1 MHICKIIYTLASKY
15 FNMGLFDGIL
25 KGKNSNKTNSF
36 RCTTEGFYIG
46 AAEAECEANN
56 PRTPL
61 TDVFEDY
68 LDVMTQINNE
78 AFIVTGRKGSG
89 KTAIGE
95 YMYSIAEDN
104 ANLFAT
110 FIKKTD
116 VDIEKIV
123 HLGLETGNVIQQE
136 LLFKWIIL
144 TQLVKLIVKN
154 QNVSKFK
161 EVESLNKFLSRNRG
175 FVDIKNNEVKEVLKE
190 RGTKVNLE
198 HLKRF
203 YSANFQKKI
212 AIKEEKAE
220 FYKLI
225 PYLEE
230 IILNILQKDPDN
242 NYILIFDD
250 LDVGYS
256 SKLNSNVSTLS
267 ELIRIAKYFNNEF
280 FKRNSL
286 DSKVIILLRN
296 DIVKHLIYSAD
307 TAKMFASY
315 SIELKWYEDEFRY
328 QEDSLKLKQFVVKRI
343 VENFKRLNIVYNIKN
358 PFGSFVDETEYRAR
372 SGNTSKTCFKYIIE
386 HTFFRPRDLILLF
399 SDIDRYKF
407 ELPISRSNI
416 KTLIGKYA
424 NLMML
429 ELQNE
434 LSVSYSPSEIQ
445 RIFAVLKAF
454 NEKNFS
460 YITLRTNLQNTGFT
474 ENADAVIED
483 LFDYS
488 LIGNISDENDITF
501 KFREKGAELC
511 KFNPEKRIILHKVLV
526 VYFRSNQR

>member
-1 MHICKIIYTLASKY
+1 M
-15 FNMGLFDGIL
+15 
-25 KGKNSNKTNSF
+25 
-36 RCTTEGFYIG
+36 
-46 AAEAECEANN
+46 
-56 PRTPL
+56 
-61 TDVFEDY
+61 
-68 LDVMTQINNE
+68 
-78 AFIVTGRKGSG
+78 
-89 KTAIGE
+89 
-95 YMYSIAEDN
+95 
-104 ANLFAT
+104 
-110 FIKKTD
+110 
-116 VDIEKIV
+116 
-123 HLGLETGNVIQQE
+123 
-136 LLFKWIIL
+136 
-144 TQLVKLIVKN
+144 
-154 QNVSKFK
+154 
-161 EVESLNKFLSRNRG
+161 
-175 FVDIKNNEVKEVLKE
+175 
-190 RGTKVNLE
+190 
-198 HLKRF
+198 
-203 YSANFQKKI
+203 
-212 AIKEEKAE
+212 
-220 FYKLI
+220 
-225 PYLEE
+225 EE

-315 SIELKWYEDEFRY
+315 SIELKWYEDEFRH